1 MHDNR
6 RILFQSS

>member
-1 MHDNR
+1 MYDNR